1 MDRAVD
7 DETSERPRTPSH
19 IDAIIEK
26 NTPSVEESREV
37 EVNRTEDWGTIGVPL
52 FLTPE
57 ELEKQGIDPE
67 TTDKVVVQVRDGFV
81 LIDSK

>member
-1 MDRAVD
+1 MDKTADSDNEQSHPTR
-7 DETSERPRTPSH
+7 H
-19 IDAIIEK
+19 IDTIIEK
-26 NTPSVEESREV
+26 NAPSVDESREV
-37 EVNRTEDWGTIGVPL
+37 ELNHTEDWGTIGVLL

-67 TTDKVVVQVRDGFV
+67 TTDKVVVQIRDGFV